1 MLLEHR
7 APCRT
12 GGVRSPQHPRDQPR
26 GLSSSPIGEGV
37 WDGGFLSAVSVARS
51 QGAAQGMGAQRSRA
65 QLGVP
70 LCVPAGWASRALP
83 CPSSFPQQQIG
94 QGRCRGI
101 GEEVRG
107 ELGPCRAAEFLPGA

>member
-1 MLLEHR
+1 MLPELQ
-7 APCRT
+7 APCRA
-12 GGVRSPQHPRDQPR
+12 GGVQSSQHPRDQPR
-26 GLSSSPIGEGV
+26 GLRLSPAGEGV

-70 LCVPAGWASRALP
+70 LRVPAGWASRALP
-83 CPSSFPQQQIG
+83 CPSSLPQQQIG
-94 QGRCRGI
+94 QGHCRGI

-107 ELGPCRAAEFLPGA
+107 ELGPCRAVEFLPGA